1 MKGSTLTI
9 MSFSL
14 IASFASLQTNA
25 AEPLQSVEDVFQE
38 NCAIC
43 HGNQMQGTPQ
53 GSALVGAPLKHG
65 ASNTELSYSIS
76 SGFPQLGMPS
86 WADQLG
92 AERIKSLAL
101 WIAEHRDGLLM
112 SNFRISGALN
122 VPTEPIETSQASFQL
137 VEITNELDPLPYS
150 ITVLPDDSILVAEKM
165 RGLRLVS
172 PKGEVSQL
180 IVGTPKVYDDV
191 QPAGPERLAFGMG
204 WVLEV
209 AVHPD
214 YADNGWIYL
223 HYSNRCDGCNE
234 VSQQTKRPVSMNALM
249 RGQIKDGVWVDQEV
263 LWAPGEE
270 TYGPITDVA
279 AGGRIA
285 FDPEGFV
292 FISVGMKSRHG
303 TQDLAWPGG
312 KIHRIHDDGRIPTDN
327 PFYGHDTAL
336 KTIWTYGHRS
346 PQGLEFDAES
356 RTLWGTEHG
365 PRGGDEINELK
376 PGRNYGWPMYSK
388 GQNYNGTE
396 VDAGRAESEVALED
410 IEQPVVDWTPSPA
423 ISSFVLYE
431 GKAFPNWQGQMLV
444 GSLKAADLYRVRIED
459 GVFADQE
466 KLIDNLARI
475 RDIEVN
481 SNGEVLLLLE
491 HASGGR
497 IVKLVPSS

>member
-1 MKGSTLTI
+1 MNRSTLTI
-9 MSFSL
+9 LSFSL
-14 IASFASLQTNA
+14 IVSFVSVQSNA
-25 AEPLQSVEDVFQE
+25 EETSQRVEDVFQE

-53 GSALVGAPLKHG
+53 GSPLVGQSLKHG
-65 ASNTELSYSIS
+65 QSNTELSHSIS

-92 AERIKSLAL
+92 TERIKSLAL
-101 WIAEHRDGLLM
+101 FIAEHRDGLLM
-112 SNFRISGALN
+112 SNFRISGELN
-122 VPTEPIETSQASFQL
+122 VPTEPIETTQATFQL
-137 VEITNELDPLPYS
+137 VEVADELDPLPYS

-172 PKGEVSQL
+172 PSGDVSEL
-180 IVGTPKVYDDV
+180 ITGTPKVYDDV
-191 QPAGPERLAFGMG
+191 QPPGPERLAFGMG

-209 AVHPD
+209 AAHPD
-214 YADNGWIYL
+214 YANNGWIYL
-223 HYSNRCDGCNE
+223 HYSNRCEGCNE
-234 VSQQTKRPVSMNALM
+234 VSRQTKLPVSMNALM
-249 RGQIKDGVWVDQEV
+249 RGRIKDGAWVDQDV

-327 PFYGHDTAL
+327 PFYAHATAL

-346 PQGLEFDAES
+346 PQGLEFDS
-356 RTLWGTEHG
+356 RTRTLWGTEHG

-396 VDAGRAESEVALED
+396 VAAGRAESEVELED

-431 GKAFPNWQGQMLV
+431 GKAFPHWQGQMLV
-444 GSLKAADLYRVRIED
+444 GSLKAADLYRVSIED
-459 GVFADQE
+459 GVFAEQE

-481 SNGEVLLLLE
+481 SYGEVLLLLE
-491 HASGGR
+491 HATGGR